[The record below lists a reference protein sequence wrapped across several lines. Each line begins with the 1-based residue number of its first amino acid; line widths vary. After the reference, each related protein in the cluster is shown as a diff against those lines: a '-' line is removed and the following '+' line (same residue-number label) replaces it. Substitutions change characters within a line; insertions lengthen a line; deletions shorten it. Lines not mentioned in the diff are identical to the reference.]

1 MRTLSLLV
9 GAVVVATALPA
20 LVLSQGSKT
29 ADAGAVAAITN
40 YYDDGAKV
48 DLTNDPKITVPFYEK
63 WVADDWT
70 GGSSRGTWDTKQ
82 SWIADLKD
90 PKNNKTNS
98 ASVTALKVR
107 VSGDIG
113 VATYTTTY
121 DSLIRGEHYSRTVI
135 CTDVFQQRDGGW
147 KQIVSHC
154 SQAGK

>member
-1 MRTLSLLV
+1 MKRSVLIVWLLAL
-9 GAVVVATALPA
+9 AVPCLAFG
-20 LVLSQGSKT
+20 QGSRT
-29 ADAGAVAAITN
+29 ADAGAVAAITK
-40 YYDDGAKV
+40 YYDDLAKV

-63 WVADDWT
+63 WLADDWT

-98 ASVTALKVR
+98 ASVSALKVR
-107 VSGDIG
+107 VSGDVG
-113 VATYTTTY
+113 VATYAFTY
-121 DSLIRGEHYSRTVI
+121 DSLIRGEHYSRTVV
-135 CTDVFQQRDGGW
+135 CTEVFQQRDGGW

>member
-1 MRTLSLLV
+1 MRKLPLLV
-9 GAVVVATALPA
+9 GAVVVATAFPS
-20 LVLSQGSKT
+20 LVFSQGSKT
-29 ADAGAVAAITN
+29 ADAGAVAAITK

-48 DLTNDPKITVPFYEK
+48 DLTNDPKITVPFYGK

-107 VSGDIG
+107 VSGDVG

>member
-1 MRTLSLLV
+1 MRTLPLLV
-9 GAVVVATALPA
+9 GAVVVATAFPA
-20 LVLSQGSKT
+20 LVFSQGSKT
-29 ADAGAVAAITN
+29 ADAGAVAAITK

-98 ASVTALKVR
+98 ASLTALKVR
-107 VSGDIG
+107 VSGDVG

-147 KQIVSHC
+147 RQIVSHC

>member
-1 MRTLSLLV
+1 MRRLPLLV
-9 GAVVVATALPA
+9 VAVVVAIAFPA
-20 LVLSQGSKT
+20 LVSSQGSKT
-29 ADAGAVAAITN
+29 ADAGAVAAITRF
-40 YYDDGAKV
+40 YDDGAKV

-63 WVADDWT
+63 WLADDFT
-70 GGSSRGTWDTKQ
+70 AGSSRGTWDTKQ
-82 SWIADLKD
+82 SLIADLKD

-98 ASVTALKVR
+98 ASLSALKVR
-107 VSGDIG
+107 VSGDVG
-113 VATYTTTY
+113 VATYASTY

>member
-1 MRTLSLLV
+1 MRKLSLLV
-9 GAVVVATALPA
+9 GAVVVATAFPA

-70 GGSSRGTWDTKQ
+70 GGTSRGTWDTKQ

-107 VSGDIG
+107 VSGDVG